1 MGPRVR
7 PPGAAMPGRF
17 VARRDDGR
25 STGRPAA
32 PPRPGVMR
40 CARIAAPCWRAA
52 ACCPLARAGRRPP
65 GRPARRD
72 DGARRPPRVAG
83 VVVPWGAGCPCPR
96 RPAGTVAAPARGGGA
111 GARVY
116 CTRRRAT
123 RVAPA
128 ARPPGGAAHQ
138 PAGSRLAEPFPGVRH
153 RYPAGGSR
161 PWACTWTGCPGHR
174 ITALAKN
181 PSAEGLRL
189 NPVHQRRVS
198 DSFRWTNFHQ
208 RRAFY

>member
-1 MGPRVR
+1 
-7 PPGAAMPGRF
+7 MPGRF

-138 PAGSRLAEPFPGVRH
+138 PAGSRLAEPFPGVRQPLSGWREQAVGMH
-153 RYPAGGSR
+153 LDGLSGPPDHCIGQESISGRPPA
-161 PWACTWTGCPGHR
+161 H
-174 ITALAKN
+174 
-181 PSAEGLRL
+181 
-189 NPVHQRRVS
+189 PVHQRRVS